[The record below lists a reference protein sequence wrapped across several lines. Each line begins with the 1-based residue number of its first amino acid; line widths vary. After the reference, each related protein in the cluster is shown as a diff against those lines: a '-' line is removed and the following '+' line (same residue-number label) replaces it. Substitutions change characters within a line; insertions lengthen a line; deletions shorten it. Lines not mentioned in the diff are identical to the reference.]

1 MLSRRPPLP
10 RLECLDRLCFQR
22 LCFVPTYFRAVPPSS
37 PAGRE
42 RKGGRGEGEGALAV
56 LYSTGAEPDATRF
69 RRVSVHL
76 RPGSQLRRT

>member
-1 MLSRRPPLP
+1 MFRSFVFPTVVFRANILSRRPPFLA
-10 RLECLDRLCFQR
+10 R
-22 LCFVPTYFRAVPPSS
+22 RA
-37 PAGRE
+37 GE
-42 RKGGRGEGEGALAV
+42 EGGRGEGEGALAV